1 MTTIISPALV
11 SNTLEFPLNHAR
23 IGWENLASSVVATSE
38 ASGFPASI
46 VLSATTYERWKPTA
60 MPATLTF
67 DLGSAQDVDYVGIAS
82 HSLGTQGSLITV
94 ESSTDNSTWSTV
106 DSKYVQT
113 DAPLMFLFEKTQAQ
127 YWRITVSDS
136 PIPTI
141 GVVYIGEALA
151 MYRPFYSGHT
161 PGQLNRQTDIRPNR
175 SEEAEF
181 LGRSIIRQGKA
192 ESYEWRHIPINWYID
207 NVEPMVKQLR
217 KTPAFIAWN
226 PLRFPTHVVYGWT
239 TGDIAPTTM
248 GIRDL
253 VQFGLSVEALGDE

>member
-1 MTTIISPALV
+1 MAVVISPALA
-11 SNTLEFPLNHAR
+11 SNTLTFPLNHAR
-23 IGWENLASSVVATSE
+23 IGWESLAESVTATSE
-38 ASGFPASI
+38 AAGFPASI
-46 VLSATTYERWKPTA
+46 VLTATTYERWQPTA

-82 HSLGTQGSLITV
+82 HSLGSNETLI
-94 ESSTDNSTWSTV
+94 EIEYSTDGMDWTLIESANVTS
-106 DSKYVQT
+106 

-127 YWRITVSDS
+127 HWRIVFSGGT
-136 PIPTI
+136 IPAV
-141 GVVYIGEALA
+141 GVVYIGEVLT

-161 PGQLNRQTDIRPNR
+161 PGVLNRQTETRPNR

-181 LGRSIIRQGKA
+181 LGRSIIRTGKA
-192 ESYEWRHIPINWYID
+192 ESYSWQHIPINWYRD
-207 NVEPMVKQLR
+207 NVDPMVKQLR

-226 PLRFPTHVVYGWT
+226 PLRFPSDVVYGWT

-253 VQFGLSVEALGDE
+253 VEFGFSVEAIGDE